1 MLAKLEEV
9 NAKENGQR
17 SVGGTKKQCGH
28 ERESSFSR
36 ASPDHQRD
44 LSTSC
49 PLDQVKAKQVWMS
62 PASMD
67 PC

>member
-1 MLAKLEEV
+1 MLARPEEA
-9 NAKENGQR
+9 NAKENEQR
-17 SVGGTKKQCGH
+17 SGGVAKEQCGH

-36 ASPDHQRD
+36 ASPDHQLD

-49 PLDQVKAKQVWMS
+49 PLGQVKAKQVLTT

-67 PC
+67 PG